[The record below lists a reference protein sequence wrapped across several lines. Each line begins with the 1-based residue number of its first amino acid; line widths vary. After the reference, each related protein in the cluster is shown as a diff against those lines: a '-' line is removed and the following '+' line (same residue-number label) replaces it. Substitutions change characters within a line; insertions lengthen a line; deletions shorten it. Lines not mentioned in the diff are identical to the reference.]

1 MALIYEIEGQ
11 QVEVDK
17 ELTEAEIDEIA
28 ANIRSSVPQA
38 EVPQQSTLQNI
49 GRQIAS
55 NFLPGIPGM
64 REDPVATLSGLTD
77 RAQNVGRQAGLT
89 VRGGLQSALGGFG
102 VADLLIDPIQAAAGM
117 ETTAQGRSRLLDTL
131 GFPQPEG
138 RLEENVQT
146 GLDVMTSIGGQV
158 RAAQEL
164 TRPIVGLLQGTG
176 TTQRVA
182 LTVGDDLAQQVAA
195 GVPAAMLADQVA
207 VTASESGSDP
217 LETGVLALSAGLLAG
232 LTGAKAQRRLT
243 KEKVP
248 LFTPEMAK
256 NQAREAYTKVKEA
269 GVSLKPA
276 SLKKVVDDIESTLK
290 QAEGGFYPDA
300 LPEHGK
306 VKGMLD
312 SFRQVSDSGPIA
324 FETLDKLRSDALSM
338 ARESTDPSTRRLMG
352 QVVDGIDIKMSGL
365 QPSDLQTGGRV
376 ALGEALSSVKQA
388 REAWRRGAKATVLE
402 DALEAATRRG
412 VAPTGKEGE
421 IIRKN
426 FENLYANKKKMKL
439 FSKEEQE
446 AIKRVAAGGK
456 GLEQI
461 LNFTARFNPQRSTLM
476 QAGAL
481 GATVLNP
488 VVGVPVA
495 VGGALSDAALTQI
508 QRQAA
513 KNVMSQIASGNI
525 PRPRSNQAWRALV
538 EAEMQT
544 MQSMTEEQ

>member
-28 ANIRSSVPQA
+28 ANIRSSVPQPEA
-38 EVPQQSTLQNI
+38 PQRSTLQNI
-49 GRQIAS
+49 GRQI
-55 NFLPGIPGM
+55 
-64 REDPVATLSGLTD
+64 GLT
-77 RAQNVGRQAGLT
+77 GRGVA
-89 VRGGLQSALGGFG
+89 QSALGGFG
-102 VADLLIDPIQAAAGM
+102 VADLLIDPLQAAAGM
-117 ETTAQGRSRLLDTL
+117 ETTAQGRERLLDTL
-131 GFPQPEG
+131 GFPRPEG

-164 TRPIVGLLQGTG
+164 TRPLVGLLQGTG

-182 LTVGDDLAQQVAA
+182 LTVGDDLAQQLAA

-207 VTASESGSDP
+207 VAASESGADP
-217 LETGVLALSAGLLAG
+217 LETGALALSAGLLAG

-243 KEKVP
+243 REKVP

-256 NQAREAYTKVKEA
+256 NQARESYTKVKEA

-276 SLKKVVDDIESTLK
+276 SLRKVVDEIEGTLK
-290 QAEGGFYPDA
+290 KAEGGFYPDA

-306 VKGMLD
+306 VKGVLD
-312 SFRQVSDSGPIA
+312 SFRQISDSGPIS

-352 QVVDGIDIKMSGL
+352 QVVEGIDIKMSSL
-365 QPSDLQTGGRV
+365 QPSDLQSGGRA
-376 ALGEALSSVKQA
+376 ALGEALSSVREA
-388 REAWRRGAKATVLE
+388 RNAWRRSAKATVLE

-439 FSKEEQE
+439 FTKEEQE

-456 GLEQI
+456 GLEQL
-461 LNFTARFNPQRSTLM
+461 LNFTSRFNPLRGTLP
-476 QAGAL
+476 AL
-481 GATVLNP
+481 GTAAGIGINPAFTGSLAAT
-488 VVGVPVA
+488 GIA
-495 VGGALSDAALTQI
+495 SDIVLTQM
-508 QRQAA
+508 QRNAA